1 MLCFIHYYIHLKYE
15 RKSLLSMG
23 SKITNKNGKKKL
35 YICKNK
41 KF

>member
-1 MLCFIHYYIHLKYE
+1 MSEKVCFQ
-15 RKSLLSMG
+15 RG